1 MHLKNFSKTPVDSGV
16 FYFIKKRDPSFLR
29 MRRRECLKNNF
40 L

>member
-29 MRRRECLKNNF
+29 MRRRDY
-40 L
+40 